1 MIHERFRKIARV
13 IATTIGT
20 PIAFLVSV
28 LFVAAWAV
36 TGPIFGF
43 SDTWQLIINT
53 STTVVTFLMVF
64 IIQNTQN
71 HDAKAIHL
79 KLDELIRAV
88 REARTSLVDLE
99 DLPDEAIAKLEGEFR
114 KLRLREQTSE

>member
-1 MIHERFRKIARV
+1 MSERFRRTSRKVAG
-13 IATTIGT
+13 AIGT
-20 PIAFLVSV
+20 PAAFLVAF
-28 LFVAAWAV
+28 LFVLAWAL

-64 IIQNTQN
+64 IIQATQN

-79 KLDELIRAV
+79 KLDELIRALK
-88 REARTSLVDLE
+88 EARNSLVDLE
-99 DLPDEAIAKLEGEFR
+99 ELPDETINKLEGEFR
-114 KLRLREQTSE
+114 KLRVQEQTR

>member
-1 MIHERFRKIARV
+1 MNRREQFRRTSRKVAG
-13 IATTIGT
+13 AIGT
-20 PIAFLVSV
+20 PFAFLVAF
-28 LFVAAWAV
+28 LFVIAWAV
-36 TGPIFGF
+36 TGPLFGF

-64 IIQNTQN
+64 IIQTTQN
-71 HDAKAIHL
+71 HDAKALHL

-99 DLPDEAIAKLEGEFR
+99 ELPDEAIAKLEQEFR
-114 KLRLREQTSE
+114 KLRVQEQTR